1 MTQFT
6 LRLFGHPQIEMDG
19 RLVEMDTRKAIA
31 LLAYLALTGQSH
43 SRDALAAFLWPDY
56 DHSNARAALRRTL
69 STLSKATGPETIES
83 DWEKIGLKLPAD
95 FWMDISEYKSRLAE
109 AARHE
114 HPAEEICEDCV
125 SELQLAVELYRG
137 DFMDGFSLRDSAP
150 FDEWQFFQRE
160 ELARSLASALER
172 LSLRL
177 GQNGQ
182 YGAAIDAARRWVAL
196 DTLREEAHRQLMLLY
211 ALSGQHGA
219 ALRQYREC
227 ARILKEELGVVP
239 VEETTR
245 LYQEIVEH
253 RIPASPKPEA
263 PAPRETFSGEWNL
276 PVIVGRAREWSI
288 LNEALDRRE
297 ERFIALVGEAG
308 IGKTFLAEAFV
319 AQARE
324 KGAVVLVGHC
334 YAGEHELAYSP
345 LLEAIRPRLA
355 LTEIRAALLDLP
367 TPWLYETAWLLP
379 ELAAL
384 VPHAQAQHPAEGL
397 AAQSRFFEG
406 LRQVLLAVRGANPSG
421 VLLIDDLHLADSATL
436 DFMNYLVRRLRGQGL
451 LVLVTWVEDGSP
463 SVTQLR
469 RMLAEAE
476 RGGVGTRIRPK
487 RLSPAEVNELVAA
500 HGNLPPGLSDR
511 LQKEVEGL
519 PFFVIEY
526 LSAIKDGRIS
536 ETDGHWGL
544 PHGVRDL
551 LHTRLAVVTEVERQL
566 LATAAVIGRSF
577 DFDALLKAGQRSEE
591 ETVAALE
598 QLVARGLIREQR
610 PARSL
615 NDVLEGG
622 LLSVVSGG
630 GPQGAASGNGH
641 TSSTNNSIAPAIPG
655 GVGPAATVRYSFS
668 HEKMRA
674 LVYEETS
681 QARRRLLH
689 RRVAEA
695 LASQVSDLQSAGMQA
710 SIIAH
715 HFHLAGQNARA
726 AEYFNIAGQHARR
739 LHANTEALLHFQ
751 LALACGHPDTAELN
765 EAIGDLQTLQGRYSE
780 ALKSYEAAAVSLCSE
795 CPPRL
800 EHKLG
805 KVHMRRGDWEQTEAH
820 FSKSLETLGEAGD
833 AGLRSRIYADW
844 SQAAA
849 QHGKIDR
856 ATEFASQSQQLAA
869 TTEDWLAQAQSEN
882 IMGIL
887 KRSAGQLEE
896 ARQHL
901 LTSLAAA
908 RRIQNSG
915 AQVAALNNLALV
927 YSGLDDVKEAIRLT
941 QAALELC
948 IESGDRH
955 QEAALR
961 DHLADFYH
969 AVGQSDLAMDQLEKA
984 VTIFSEVGVENG
996 KSRPEIW
1003 KLSEW

>member
-1 MTQFT
+1 M
-6 LRLFGHPQIEMDG
+6 
-19 RLVEMDTRKAIA
+19 
-31 LLAYLALTGQSH
+31 
-43 SRDALAAFLWPDY
+43 
-56 DHSNARAALRRTL
+56 
-69 STLSKATGPETIES
+69 
-83 DWEKIGLKLPAD
+83 
-95 FWMDISEYKSRLAE
+95 
-109 AARHE
+109 
-114 HPAEEICEDCV
+114 
-125 SELQLAVELYRG
+125 
-137 DFMDGFSLRDSAP
+137 
-150 FDEWQFFQRE
+150 
-160 ELARSLASALER
+160 
-172 LSLRL
+172 
-177 GQNGQ
+177 
-182 YGAAIDAARRWVAL
+182 
-196 DTLREEAHRQLMLLY
+196 
-211 ALSGQHGA
+211 
-219 ALRQYREC
+219 
-227 ARILKEELGVVP
+227 
-239 VEETTR
+239 
-245 LYQEIVEH
+245 
-253 RIPASPKPEA
+253 
-263 PAPRETFSGEWNL
+263 
-276 PVIVGRAREWSI
+276 IVGRDREWSI
-288 LNEALDRRE
+288 LNEALDSRE
-297 ERFIALVGEAG
+297 ERFIALVGEIG
-308 IGKTFLAEAFV
+308 IGKTFLVETFAAR
-319 AQARE
+319 ARE
-324 KGAVVLVGHC
+324 KGAVVLAGHC

-355 LTEIRAALLDLP
+355 LPEIQAALLDLP
-367 TPWLYETAWLLP
+367 APWLYETAWLLP

-397 AAQSRFFEG
+397 AAQSRFYEG
-406 LRQVLLAVRGANPSG
+406 LRQVLLAVSGTNPSSI
-421 VLLIDDLHLADSATL
+421 LLIDDLHLADSATL
-436 DFMNYLVRRLRGQGL
+436 DFMNYLVRRLKGQGL

-463 SVTQLR
+463 TVSQLR

-511 LQKEVEGL
+511 LQKEAEGL

-551 LHTRLAVVTEVERQL
+551 LHSRLAGVSDVERQL
-566 LATAAVIGRSF
+566 LTTAAVIGRSF
-577 DFDALLKAGQRSEE
+577 DFDALLEASDRSEE

-610 PARSL
+610 QGRSQTT
-615 NDVLEGG
+615 VPEGG
-622 LLSVVSGG
+622 LLSAIPRDGG
-630 GPQGAASGNGH
+630 SSSLSTDGHASPTRAGAPAAS
-641 TSSTNNSIAPAIPG
+641 A
-655 GVGPAATVRYSFS
+655 GVGPAATVRYDFS
-668 HEKMRA
+668 HEKLRA

-681 QARRRLLH
+681 QARRRILH

-695 LASQVSDLQSAGMQA
+695 LAGQVYDTQSTGMQA
-710 SIIAH
+710 SMIAH

-739 LHANTEALLHFQ
+739 LHANTEALLHFR
-751 LALACGHPDTAELN
+751 LALACGHPDTAQLN
-765 EAIGDLQTLQGRYSE
+765 EAIGDLQTLQGRYSD
-780 ALKSYEAAAVSLCSE
+780 ALASYQAAAGSLGSE
-795 CPPRL
+795 CPPGL
-800 EHKLG
+800 EYKLG
-805 KVHMRRGDWEQTEAH
+805 KVHMRRGDWAQTEAH
-820 FSKSLETLGEAGD
+820 FSAALEGLGESGD

-849 QHGKIDR
+849 QHGKMDR
-856 ATEFASQSQQLAA
+856 AAELASQSQRLAA

-908 RRIQNSG
+908 RRIQNHG

-927 YSGLDDVKEAIRLT
+927 YSGLDDVNEAIRLT
-941 QAALELC
+941 QTALELC
-948 IESGDRH
+948 TESGDRH

-969 AVGQSDLAMDQLEKA
+969 AVGQADLAMEQLEKA